1 MIGDDVKLNEIVKY
15 KNDFN
20 NQELRKF
27 TAEELNLLMTI
38 LHKVRDNGTKI
49 LNFSFNE
56 LKRLIRLEKNMT
68 IKEFSKT
75 IMNVNKKL
83 LALNYTFQSE
93 ELIIQFAL
101 FQEFV
106 INTKTQNLTIAV
118 SERFKFLLN
127 EFEPG
132 NWTRFELEEFVRLK
146 SSYTKEFYRRMKQFR
161 STGFWSV
168 NLDEFKRLMDI
179 PVNYRMCDIDVKVL
193 KPIQKE
199 LKEKYGLKIQ
209 KTYNTKGRGRPS
221 VSGFIFTFLK
231 EDLEQRKERSIKNK
245 KIDKDSFISYFLHR
259 KVRMYDRMTEMFNV
273 LAIESMR
280 IKEDETVL
288 IRVQNVDDMYKQVFE
303 FESIRHFENWFSKY
317 GI

>member
-1 MIGDDVKLNEIVKY
+1 MNEIVKY
-15 KNDFN
+15 RN
-20 NQELRKF
+20 
-27 TAEELNLLMTI
+27 ELN
-38 LHKVRDNGTKI
+38 KVALRNFKSKELDLFIAIISRMRDKEEEVT
-49 LNFSFNE
+49 FSFDYLKNLIQYETSNSIETFHKE
-56 LKRLIRLEKNMT
+56 LKSMYNKLIKCVYGWENEDEIVRFVLFTEYTIDKKN
-68 IKEFSKT
+68 KT
-75 IMNVNKKL
+75 VKVGVNKKYSWV
-83 LALNYTFQSE
+83 LNAITDG
-93 ELIIQFAL
+93 L
-101 FQEFV
+101 F
-106 INTKTQNLTIAV
+106 
-118 SERFKFLLN
+118 
-127 EFEPG
+127 
-132 NWTRFELEEFVRLK
+132 TRFELEEFVRLK

>member
-1 MIGDDVKLNEIVKY
+1 M
-15 KNDFN
+15 
-20 NQELRKF
+20 
-27 TAEELNLLMTI
+27 
-38 LHKVRDNGTKI
+38 
-49 LNFSFNE
+49 
-56 LKRLIRLEKNMT
+56 LI
-68 IKEFSKT
+68 
-75 IMNVNKKL
+75 KKL
-83 LALNYTFQSE
+83 LVLNYTFQTE

-106 INTKTQNLTIAV
+106 INAKTQNLTIAV

-127 EFEPG
+127 EFEPS

-209 KTYNTKGRGRPS
+209 KTYNKKGRGRPA

-231 EDLEQRKERSIKNK
+231 EEPQSREIKEEKKEIKTPA
-245 KIDKDSFISYFLHR
+245 DFFIHR
-259 KVRMYDRMTEMFNV
+259 KVRMMDGVTGMFNT
-273 LAIESMR
+273 LT
-280 IKEDETVL
+280 IKSINEQKNGMVVVK
-288 IRVQNVDDMYKQVFE
+288 IQNVDDFYEQNFNFNSME
-303 FESIRHFENWFSKY
+303 HFENWFRKY
-317 GI
+317 VI